1 MNEQVMNE
9 NVHNNVQDFKKVYK
23 EIVKELIEIRT
34 LAKFS
39 QQFMAEWLKVDRR
52 KIIAFENLKKVD
64 LETMLTYA
72 DKLSVD
78 INFKYII
85 N

>member
-1 MNEQVMNE
+1 MNEYVP
-9 NVHNNVQDFKKVYK
+9 NNVLQFKKVYK
-23 EIVKELIEIRT
+23 EIVKELIVIRNQAGFT
-34 LAKFS
+34 
-39 QQFMAEWLKVDRR
+39 QQFLAEWLEVDRR

-64 LETMLTYA
+64 LETMLKYA

-78 INFKYII
+78 IKINFKI

>member
-1 MNEQVMNE
+1 MNQEVIKTIVP
-9 NVHNNVQDFKKVYK
+9 NVVHFKQVYK
-23 EIVKELIEIRT
+23 EVVQNLVQIRT
-34 LAKFS
+34 DAKLS
-39 QQFMAEWLKVDRR
+39 QQFMAEWIEVDRR

-78 INFKYII
+78 INFKYEI

>member
-1 MNEQVMNE
+1 MNE
-9 NVHNNVQDFKKVYK
+9 NVQNIVQNVANFKTKYK
-23 EIVKELIEIRT
+23 EIVHELIVIRNKAGFT
-34 LAKFS
+34 
-39 QQFMAEWLKVDRR
+39 QQFLAEWLEVDRR

-64 LETMLTYA
+64 LEIMLKYA

-78 INFKYII
+78 IEINFKI